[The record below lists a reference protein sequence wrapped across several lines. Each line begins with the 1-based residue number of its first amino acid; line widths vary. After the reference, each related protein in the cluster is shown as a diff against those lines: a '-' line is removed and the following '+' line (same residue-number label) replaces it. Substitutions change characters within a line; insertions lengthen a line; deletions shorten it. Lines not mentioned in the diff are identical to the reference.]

1 MLRNKIFNVNPD
13 YIKNHGVVLRI
24 AAPII
29 LANLSVPLLGF
40 VDTAIMGHLPK
51 AYFLGAVAIGATII
65 QFVYWGFGFLRMGT
79 TGLTAQAY
87 GANHTTDIRQN
98 FQRAALLALL
108 IGLLIW
114 MVKSQIID
122 LSLYL
127 FEASEEVEDLARIY
141 FNIRVWSAPAA
152 LINYCLI
159 GWFIGIQQT
168 RIILILQ
175 IFMNLINIILD
186 IFFVIGLN
194 WGVEGVASATVIA
207 EVSAAALGLY
217 FYIKKEGKE
226 GVIIDF
232 STFFDTKKIQQMLSI
247 NLNVFIR
254 TFCLIF
260 AFAYFTAEAAK
271 FGDIIL
277 AANAILL
284 QFIHFLSF
292 GLDGFAQAAETLV
305 GGALGENNRK
315 RYRMAVKT
323 TITWAFGVSIIYSL
337 GYWFFGS
344 LMIDLFTNNNSVR
357 IVANKAMIWVIILPL
372 IAIWPYMLDGIF
384 IGATRSADMRN
395 GMALSLVIFVIF
407 TLVLKLNFGYHG
419 LWISLIIFMAARGLT
434 LATRYPSIEK
444 NLKMVTVTNAD

>member
-87 GANHTTDIRQN
+87 GANHTIDIRQN

-114 MVKSQIID
+114 MLKSQIID

-194 WGVEGVASATVIA
+194 WGVEGVALATVIA
-207 EVSAAALGLY
+207 EVSAAALGIY
-217 FYIKKEGKE
+217 FYITREGKE

-232 STFFDTKKIQQMLSI
+232 STLFDAKKIQQMLAM
-247 NLNVFIR
+247 NLNILIR

-284 QFIHFLSF
+284 QFIHLLSF

-305 GGALGENNRK
+305 GGALGENDRK
-315 RYRMAVKT
+315 KYRMAVKT
-323 TITWAFGVSIIYSL
+323 TITWAFGISIIYSL

-344 LMIDLFTNNNSVR
+344 LMIDLFTNNDSVR

-384 IGATRSADMRN
+384 IGATRSTDMRN

-407 TLVLKLNFGYHG
+407 TLVLEPNFGYHG
-419 LWISLIIFMAARGLT
+419 LWVSLIIFMAARGLT
-434 LATRYPSIEK
+434 LAATYPNIEK
-444 NLKMVTVTNAD
+444 NLKVVTVTNTN

>member
-40 VDTAIMGHLPK
+40 VDTAIVGHLPK

-87 GANHTTDIRQN
+87 GANHTIDIRQN

-114 MVKSQIID
+114 MLKSQIID

-384 IGATRSADMRN
+384 IGATRSTDMRN
-395 GMALSLVIFVIF
+395 GMALSLVIFIIF
-407 TLVLKLNFGYHG
+407 TLVLEPNFGYHG
-419 LWISLIIFMAARGLT
+419 LWVSLIIFMAVRGLT
-434 LATRYPSIEK
+434 LAATYPNIEK
-444 NLKMVTVTNAD
+444 NLKMVTITNTN

>member
-40 VDTAIMGHLPK
+40 VDTAIVGHLPK

-114 MVKSQIID
+114 MLKSQIID

-186 IFFVIGLN
+186 IFFVIGFN

-207 EVSAAALGLY
+207 EVSAAALGIY

-232 STFFDTKKIQQMLSI
+232 STLYLLNISI
-247 NLNVFIR
+247 
-254 TFCLIF
+254 
-260 AFAYFTAEAAK
+260 
-271 FGDIIL
+271 
-277 AANAILL
+277 
-284 QFIHFLSF
+284 S
-292 GLDGFAQAAETLV
+292 
-305 GGALGENNRK
+305 
-315 RYRMAVKT
+315 
-323 TITWAFGVSIIYSL
+323 
-337 GYWFFGS
+337 
-344 LMIDLFTNNNSVR
+344 
-357 IVANKAMIWVIILPL
+357 WV
-372 IAIWPYMLDGIF
+372 
-384 IGATRSADMRN
+384 
-395 GMALSLVIFVIF
+395 
-407 TLVLKLNFGYHG
+407 
-419 LWISLIIFMAARGLT
+419 
-434 LATRYPSIEK
+434 
-444 NLKMVTVTNAD
+444 